1 MSFHLRQGVRF
12 SLLLHGILFSFI
24 VFAGAILP
32 DVTPP
37 VIIDF
42 SIATDCGCPSCNCS
56 EKPAESAR
64 ELAIPK
70 PPVRK
75 AHPASY
81 QKPLEKKDEAVKLKE
96 PSPTPLKSEIH
107 NPVSKRIV
115 ALQAKHRFVVE
126 EKNAASAVKQ
136 LSKRSAAQNQQ
147 EKSEVSK
154 EEVAGPSMANH
165 LEQEPSAPDKLH
177 PSVARKEP
185 GLQSPSNFLKE
196 RYMKVNFS
204 SLRDTVQRNISY
216 PSIARR
222 MGWEGKVI
230 VAFIVCDDGR
240 VEDVRVIKS
249 CGFKALDNNAVKTI
263 KSCAPFP
270 RPPVKAEVTLPIT
283 YNLN

>member
-12 SLLLHGILFSFI
+12 SLLLHGIILSFI

-64 ELAIPK
+64 EHEIPK
-70 PPVRK
+70 PPLRK
-75 AHPASY
+75 AHPVSE
-81 QKPLEKKDEAVKLKE
+81 QKPVVKKDEAVKLKE
-96 PSPTPLKSEIH
+96 PSPTPLKSEMQ

-115 ALQAKHRFVVE
+115 ALQTKHRFAVE
-126 EKNAASAVKQ
+126 EKNTASAVKR

-147 EKSEVSK
+147 DKSEVIK
-154 EEVAGPSMANH
+154 EELAGPSTAHH
-165 LEQEPSAPDKLH
+165 LEQEPSAPDNLH
-177 PSVARKEP
+177 PSVARNEP
-185 GLQSPSNFLKE
+185 GVQSSSTSLKE
-196 RYMKVNFS
+196 QYMKVNFS
-204 SLRDTVQRNISY
+204 SIRDTVERNISY

-270 RPPVKAEVTLPIT
+270 RPPVKAEMTLPIT